1 MPKPIKKAIAVKKIK
16 NQSLMSLK
24 MDKINKLSR
33 IQKKKKKDLKEKSV
47 FQKNPIKLIF
57 QMHKE
62 KIY

>member
-16 NQSLMSLK
+16 NQSLMSQK

-47 FQKNPIKLIF
+47 F
-57 QMHKE
+57 
-62 KIY
+62 